1 MVWGRHRTGE
11 MLLKEQEKKKKAT
24 KYSEKKTSNQRHVS
38 KIRVTVLKLLSE
50 TTELRLCCRDNN
62 SEGEKSFREEKSN
75 CNKTQKENTSV
86 YKCFISCFHFANLFI
101 IADCRTK
108 KKNFQECQRKS
119 IPGRILKRVTYLCS
133 QI

>member
-1 MVWGRHRTGE
+1 MVWGRHGTGE
-11 MLLKEQEKKKKAT
+11 MLVKEQEKKKAT

-101 IADCRTK
+101 ITDCRTK
-108 KKNFQECQRKS
+108 KKAFKS
-119 IPGRILKRVTYLCS
+119 VREKVYLGGY
-133 QI
+133 